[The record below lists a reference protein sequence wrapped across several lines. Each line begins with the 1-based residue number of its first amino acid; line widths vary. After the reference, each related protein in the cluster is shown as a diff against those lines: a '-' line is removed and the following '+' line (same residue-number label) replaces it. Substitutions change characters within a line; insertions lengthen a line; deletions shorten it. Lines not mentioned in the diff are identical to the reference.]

1 MTRKVRLEELTV
13 PYAEEFSKNV
23 WVSCDKLQIGDIPD
37 WNPEYIVVEIAEVWS
52 GKPLRFFH
60 NLPKTMPSVQLY
72 HICSLKVKLFIAKN

>member
-37 WNPEYIVVEIAEVWS
+37 WNPEYIVVEIAEV
-52 GKPLRFFH
+52 
-60 NLPKTMPSVQLY
+60 
-72 HICSLKVKLFIAKN
+72 